1 MDKIIL
7 KNTLHHT
14 TTILP
19 NEFIDHYM
27 IKADGEYVKIYLL
40 ILRLMNQNLPV
51 QIDQLADTLELT
63 QKDII
68 RALKYWEKEGLL
80 ELEDSSAAKAQNEQP
95 AGQGMLAGQQAGQT
109 AGEADQGRQAG
120 QTDSMAGGGV
130 SYPTLPQVPEKKSR
144 NMSEMEKS
152 IKGTD
157 LEQTLYMAET
167 YLGRPLSASELN
179 SFCYINDSLHFS
191 SDLLE
196 YLIEY
201 CISRGK
207 KSVRYMESV
216 AINWF
221 QQGIDTI
228 KKAKEE
234 SSQYTQN
241 VFPVMKAFGIN
252 RNPGPAELDY
262 IKKWNA
268 LGFETDI
275 IIEACNRTLLATH
288 QASFPYANR
297 ILDDWKKAGVRN
309 VADIRSLDQKFHA
322 AAQTDGAPEKSS
334 GRQNRQA
341 QQNYNRNSSN
351 AFHNFEQRTYD
362 YDDLESRLLEKNR
375 R

>member
-51 QIDQLADTLELT
+51 HIDQLADTLELT
-63 QKDII
+63 QKDIL

-80 ELEDSSAAKAQNEQP
+80 MMENAAETAKAETP
-95 AGQGMLAGQQAGQT
+95 VQAQT
-109 AGEADQGRQAG
+109 VSK
-120 QTDSMAGGGV
+120 TNGGD
-130 SYPTLPQVPEKKSR
+130 SYPTLAQVPEKKSR
-144 NMSEMEKS
+144 NMSDMERT

-167 YLGRPLSASELN
+167 YLGRPLSTSELN
-179 SFCYINDSLHFS
+179 SFCYISDSLHFS
-191 SDLLE
+191 SELLE

-221 QQGIDTI
+221 QQGIDSI

-234 SSQYTQN
+234 STQYTQN
-241 VFPVMKAFGIN
+241 VFPVMKAFGMN

-262 IKKWNA
+262 IKKWNT

-297 ILDDWKKAGVRN
+297 ILNDWKKSGVRTT
-309 VADIRSLDQKFHA
+309 ADIQSLDRRFHTTS
-322 AAQTDGAPEKSS
+322 QGENSPVGQNGKTS
-334 GRQNRQA
+334 G
-341 QQNYNRNSSN
+341 YNKTTTN

>member
-1 MDKIIL
+1 MDKITL

-51 QIDQLADTLELT
+51 EIEQLADTLELT
-63 QKDII
+63 QKDIL

-80 ELEDSSAAKAQNEQP
+80 AMEDTENSSAPDMVQTDRTISTASAS
-95 AGQGMLAGQQAGQT
+95 QT
-109 AGEADQGRQAG
+109 AG
-120 QTDSMAGGGV
+120 DSD

-144 NMSEMEKS
+144 NMSEIEKS

-179 SFCYINDSLHFS
+179 SFCYITDSLHFS
-191 SDLLE
+191 SELLE

-201 CISRGK
+201 CVGRG
-207 KSVRYMESV
+207 MESV

-228 KKAKEE
+228 KKAKAE
-234 SSQYTQN
+234 SSQYSQN

-262 IKKWNA
+262 IKKWNS

-297 ILDDWKKAGVRN
+297 ILNDWKKSGVRS
-309 VADIRSLDQKFHA
+309 VADIRSLDQRFHA
-322 AAQTDGAPEKSS
+322 AAQADSSQDKSS
-334 GRQNRQA
+334 GRQNRQN
-341 QQNYNRNSSN
+341 QNFNKNTTN
-351 AFHNFEQRTYD
+351 AFHNFEQRSYD

>member
-1 MDKIIL
+1 MDKITL

-51 QIDQLADTLELT
+51 EIEQLADTLELT
-63 QKDII
+63 QKDIL

-80 ELEDSSAAKAQNEQP
+80 ELGTPTEQTEPSFSETSSPNTFPDS
-95 AGQGMLAGQQAGQT
+95 T
-109 AGEADQGRQAG
+109 A
-120 QTDSMAGGGV
+120 
-130 SYPTLPQVPEKKSR
+130 SYPTLSSVPDKKNRS
-144 NMSEMEKS
+144 MTEIEKS

-167 YLGRPLSASELN
+167 YLGRPLSTSELN
-179 SFCYINDSLHFS
+179 SFCYINDALHFS

-196 YLIEY
+196 FLIEY
-201 CISRGK
+201 CITRGK

-221 QQGIDTI
+221 QQGIDTV
-228 KKAKEE
+228 KKAKAA

-241 VFPVMKAFGIN
+241 VFPIMKAFGIAN

-275 IIEACNRTLLATH
+275 ILEACNRTLLATH

-297 ILDDWKKAGVRN
+297 ILCDWKKSGVRN
-309 VADIRSLDQKFHA
+309 VSDIQSLDSKFHA
-322 AAQTDGAPEKSS
+322 SAQSEGQTTS
-334 GRQNRQA
+334 RQNQPTY
-341 QQNYNRNSSN
+341 QKTNNNS
-351 AFHNFEQRTYD
+351 FHNFEERAYD

>member
-1 MDKIIL
+1 MDKITL

-27 IKADGEYVKIYLL
+27 IRADGEYVKIYLL
-40 ILRLMNQNLPV
+40 ILRLMNQNLPIQV
-51 QIDQLADTLELT
+51 DQLADTLELT
-63 QKDII
+63 RKDIL

-80 ELEDSSAAKAQNEQP
+80 VMEDESAQETAQGESGGSDTIMDRTGADRTLQIP
-95 AGQGMLAGQQAGQT
+95 AG
-109 AGEADQGRQAG
+109 
-120 QTDSMAGGGV
+120 AGG
-130 SYPTLPQVPEKKSR
+130 SDSCPTLPQVPEKKSR
-144 NMSEMEKS
+144 NISEIERS

-167 YLGRPLSASELN
+167 YLGRPLSASEIN
-179 SFCYINDSLHFS
+179 SFCYITDSLNFS
-191 SDLLE
+191 SELLE

-228 KKAKEE
+228 GKARQE

-252 RNPGPAELDY
+252 RNPGPAELEY
-262 IKKWNA
+262 IRKWNA

-275 IIEACNRTLLATH
+275 IVEACNRTLLATH

-297 ILDDWKKAGVRN
+297 ILNDWKQSGVRTA
-309 VADIRSLDQKFHA
+309 ADIRSLDQKFHA
-322 AAQTDGAPEKSS
+322 SSQADSGQSRTASRQGGQTGSS
-334 GRQNRQA
+334 
-341 QQNYNRNSSN
+341 RNTAN

>member
-1 MDKIIL
+1 MDKITL

-27 IKADGEYVKIYLL
+27 IRADGEYVKIYLL

-51 QIDQLADTLELT
+51 EIDQLADTLELT
-63 QKDII
+63 RKDIL

-80 ELEDSSAAKAQNEQP
+80 AMEDETAQTDAKSGGQAADGVPGNGQAAAQ
-95 AGQGMLAGQQAGQT
+95 AT
-109 AGEADQGRQAG
+109 AGGSD
-120 QTDSMAGGGV
+120 
-130 SYPTLPQVPEKKSR
+130 SYPTLPQVPEKTNRS
-144 NMSEMEKS
+144 MSDIEQS

-167 YLGRPLSASELN
+167 YFGRPLSASELN
-179 SFCYINDSLHFS
+179 SFCYITDSLRFS
-191 SDLLE
+191 SELLE

-228 KKAKEE
+228 QKARQE

-268 LGFETDI
+268 LGFETEI

-297 ILDDWKKAGVRN
+297 ILSDWKKSGVRT
-309 VADIRSLDQKFHA
+309 AEDIRSLDQKFHA
-322 AAQTDGAPEKSS
+322 ASQSENPGAPSS
-334 GRQNRQA
+334 RSGGRA
-341 QQNYNRNSSN
+341 QNYGRNTGN
-351 AFHNFEQRTYD
+351 AFHNFGEHSYD

>member
-1 MDKIIL
+1 MDKITL

-51 QIDQLADTLELT
+51 EIEQLADMLELT
-63 QKDII
+63 QKDIL

-80 ELEDSSAAKAQNEQP
+80 AMEDTENSSAPDMAQTDRTISTAP
-95 AGQGMLAGQQAGQT
+95 ASQT
-109 AGEADQGRQAG
+109 AG
-120 QTDSMAGGGV
+120 DSD

-179 SFCYINDSLHFS
+179 SFCYITDSLHFS
-191 SDLLE
+191 SELLE

-201 CISRGK
+201 CVGRGK

-228 KKAKEE
+228 KKAKAE
-234 SSQYTQN
+234 SSQYSQN

-262 IKKWNA
+262 IKKWNS

-297 ILDDWKKAGVRN
+297 ILNDWKKSGVRS
-309 VADIRSLDQKFHA
+309 VADIRSLDQRFHA
-322 AAQTDGAPEKSS
+322 AAQADGSQDKSS
-334 GRQNRQA
+334 ARQNRQN
-341 QQNYNRNSSN
+341 QNFNKNTTN
-351 AFHNFEQRTYD
+351 AFHNFEQRSYD

>member
-40 ILRLMNQNLPV
+40 ILRLMNENLPV

-63 QKDII
+63 QKDIL

-80 ELEDSSAAKAQNEQP
+80 ALEDASAKAQTR
-95 AGQGMLAGQQAGQT
+95 QQARQQTVQQTGQMAERT
-109 AGEADQGRQAG
+109 NQSGLPGQADSAPG
-120 QTDSMAGGGV
+120 DGV
-130 SYPTLPQVPEKKSR
+130 PYATLPQVPEKKSR
-144 NMSEMEKS
+144 NMSDMEKS

-179 SFCYINDSLHFS
+179 SFCYISDSLHFS

-262 IKKWNA
+262 IKKWNT

-297 ILDDWKKAGVRN
+297 ILNDWKKSGVRN
-309 VADIRSLDQKFHA
+309 VADIRSLDQQFHA
-322 AAQTDGAPEKSS
+322 ASQTQAENSPEKTAA
-334 GRQNRQA
+334 RQGRQA
-341 QQNYNRNSSN
+341 QSYNKSTSN

>member
-1 MDKIIL
+1 M
-7 KNTLHHT
+7 
-14 TTILP
+14 
-19 NEFIDHYM
+19 
-27 IKADGEYVKIYLL
+27 KIYLL
-40 ILRLMNQNLPV
+40 ILRLMNQNLPIQV
-51 QIDQLADTLELT
+51 DQLADTLELT
-63 QKDII
+63 RKDIL

-80 ELEDSSAAKAQNEQP
+80 VMEDESAQETAQGESGGSDTIMDRTGADRTLQIP
-95 AGQGMLAGQQAGQT
+95 AG
-109 AGEADQGRQAG
+109 
-120 QTDSMAGGGV
+120 AGG
-130 SYPTLPQVPEKKSR
+130 SDSCPTLPQVPEKKSR
-144 NMSEMEKS
+144 NISEIERS

-167 YLGRPLSASELN
+167 YLGRPLSASEIN
-179 SFCYINDSLHFS
+179 SFCYITDSLHFS
-191 SDLLE
+191 SELLE

-228 KKAKEE
+228 GKARQE

-252 RNPGPAELDY
+252 RNPGPAELEY
-262 IKKWNA
+262 IRKWNA

-275 IIEACNRTLLATH
+275 IVEACNRTLLATH

-297 ILDDWKKAGVRN
+297 ILNDWKQSGVRTA
-309 VADIRSLDQKFHA
+309 ADIRSLDQKFHA
-322 AAQTDGAPEKSS
+322 SSQADSGQSRTASRQGGQTGSS
-334 GRQNRQA
+334 
-341 QQNYNRNSSN
+341 RNTAN

>member
-1 MDKIIL
+1 MDKMDKIIL

-63 QKDII
+63 QKDIL

-80 ELEDSSAAKAQNEQP
+80 ELEDSNSSLVKTQEEQT
-95 AGQGMLAGQQAGQT
+95 GKTRQEGLAPNG
-109 AGEADQGRQAG
+109 
-120 QTDSMAGGGV
+120 SV
-130 SYPTLPQVPEKKSR
+130 SYPTLSTLPTLPQVPEKKSR

-179 SFCYINDSLHFS
+179 SFCYISDSLHFS

-228 KKAKEE
+228 KKAKTE

-262 IKKWNA
+262 IKKWNT

-297 ILDDWKKAGVRN
+297 ILNDWKKSGVRN
-309 VADIRSLDQKFHA
+309 VADIRSLDQQFHA
-322 AAQTDGAPEKSS
+322 SSQAENSQEKAPS
-334 GRQNRQA
+334 RQGRQA
-341 QQNYNRNSSN
+341 QNYTKNSSN

>member
-63 QKDII
+63 QKDIL

-80 ELEDSSAAKAQNEQP
+80 ELEDSSAAKARIEQRTQLAEP
-95 AGQGMLAGQQAGQT
+95 GSRAGQTRTDGQSVQAGQ
-109 AGEADQGRQAG
+109 ADSAPGN
-120 QTDSMAGGGV
+120 GV
-130 SYPTLPQVPEKKSR
+130 PYPTLPQVPEKKSR
-144 NMSEMEKS
+144 NMSDMEKS

-179 SFCYINDSLHFS
+179 SFCYISDSLHFS

-234 SSQYTQN
+234 SSQYTRN

-262 IKKWNA
+262 IKKWNT

-297 ILDDWKKAGVRN
+297 ILNDWKKSGVRN
-309 VADIRSLDQKFHA
+309 AADIHSLDQQFHTASQTQAENSPEQTA
-322 AAQTDGAPEKSS
+322 A
-334 GRQNRQA
+334 RQGRQA
-341 QQNYNRNSSN
+341 QSYNKSTSN

>member
-51 QIDQLADTLELT
+51 HVDQLADTLDLT
-63 QKDII
+63 QKDIL

-80 ELEDSSAAKAQNEQP
+80 EMENSGGIGDS
-95 AGQGMLAGQQAGQT
+95 
-109 AGEADQGRQAG
+109 GETDKSGNT
-120 QTDSMAGGGV
+120 TDSGERTAAADVGKEYGGSGGPV
-130 SYPTLPQVPEKKSR
+130 TFPQIPEKKSR
-144 NMSEMEKS
+144 NMTDMEKS

-167 YLGRPLSASELN
+167 YLGRPLSVSELN
-179 SFCYINDSLHFS
+179 SFCYISDSLRFS

-228 KKAKEE
+228 QKAKAE

-241 VFPVMKAFGIN
+241 VFPIMKAFGIAN
-252 RNPGPAELDY
+252 RNPGPAELEY
-262 IKKWNA
+262 IRRWNS
-268 LGFETDI
+268 LGFDTDI
-275 IIEACNRTLLATH
+275 IVEACNRTLLATH
-288 QASFPYANR
+288 QASFHYASK
-297 ILDDWKKAGVRN
+297 ILDDWKKAGVRH
-309 VADIRSLDQKFHA
+309 VSDIRTLDQKYHA
-322 AAQTDGAPEKSS
+322 AAQKDAGDSRAPAARQSRSRSAGARGS
-334 GRQNRQA
+334 A
-341 QQNYNRNSSN
+341 N
-351 AFHNFEQRTYD
+351 AFHNFEQRSYD
-362 YDDLESRLLEKNR
+362 YDDLQSRLLEKNR

>member
-51 QIDQLADTLELT
+51 HVDQLADTLDLT
-63 QKDII
+63 QKDIL

-80 ELEDSSAAKAQNEQP
+80 EMENSGGIGDS
-95 AGQGMLAGQQAGQT
+95 
-109 AGEADQGRQAG
+109 GETDKSGKT
-120 QTDSMAGGGV
+120 TDSGERTAAAEIGKAYEGSGSPV
-130 SYPTLPQVPEKKSR
+130 TFPQIPEKKSR
-144 NMSEMEKS
+144 NMADMEQS
-152 IKGTD
+152 IRGTD
-157 LEQTLYMAET
+157 LEQTIYMAET
-167 YLGRPLSASELN
+167 YLGRPLSVSELS
-179 SFCYINDSLHFS
+179 SFCYISDSLHFS

-201 CISRGK
+201 CITRGK

-221 QQGIDTI
+221 QQGVDTI
-228 KKAKEE
+228 QKAKAE

-241 VFPVMKAFGIN
+241 VFPIMKAFGIAN

-262 IKKWNA
+262 IRRWNS

-275 IIEACNRTLLATH
+275 IVEACNRTLLATH
-288 QASFPYANR
+288 QASFNYASK
-297 ILDDWKKAGVRN
+297 ILDDWKKAGVRH
-309 VADIRSLDQKFHA
+309 VSDIRALDQKYHA
-322 AAQTDGAPEKSS
+322 AAQKDAGDSRAPAARQSRSRSAGAR
-334 GRQNRQA
+334 G
-341 QQNYNRNSSN
+341 SSN
-351 AFHNFEQRTYD
+351 AFHNFEQRSYD
-362 YDDLESRLLEKNR
+362 YDDLQSRLLEKNR

>member
-63 QKDII
+63 QKDIL

-80 ELEDSSAAKAQNEQP
+80 ELEDSSVMKLQNE
-95 AGQGMLAGQQAGQT
+95 QQAGQQT
-109 AGEADQGRQAG
+109 GQTRQSGQVG
-120 QTDSMAGGGV
+120 QTDSMADDSV
-130 SYPTLPQVPEKKSR
+130 PYPTLPQVPEKKSR

-309 VADIRSLDQKFHA
+309 VSDIRSLDQKFHA
-322 AAQTDGAPEKSS
+322 AAQTDSVPEKSS
-334 GRQNRQA
+334 GRKTRQA

>member
-1 MDKIIL
+1 MDKITL

-27 IKADGEYVKIYLL
+27 IRADGEYVKIYLL
-40 ILRLMNQNLPV
+40 ILRLMNQNLPIQV
-51 QIDQLADTLELT
+51 DQLADTLELT
-63 QKDII
+63 RKDIL

-80 ELEDSSAAKAQNEQP
+80 VMEDESAQETAQGESGGSDTIMDRTGADRTLQIP
-95 AGQGMLAGQQAGQT
+95 AG
-109 AGEADQGRQAG
+109 
-120 QTDSMAGGGV
+120 AGG
-130 SYPTLPQVPEKKSR
+130 SDSCPTLPQVPEKKSR
-144 NMSEMEKS
+144 NISEIERS

-167 YLGRPLSASELN
+167 YLGRPLSASEIN
-179 SFCYINDSLHFS
+179 SFCYITDSLNFS
-191 SDLLE
+191 SELLE

-221 QQGIDTI
+221 QQGIDNI
-228 KKAKEE
+228 GKARQE

-252 RNPGPAELDY
+252 RNPGPAELEY
-262 IKKWNA
+262 IRKWNA

-275 IIEACNRTLLATH
+275 IVEACNRTLLATH

-297 ILDDWKKAGVRN
+297 ILNDWKQSGVRTA
-309 VADIRSLDQKFHA
+309 ADIRSLDQKFHA
-322 AAQTDGAPEKSS
+322 SSQADGGQSRTASRQRGQTGSS
-334 GRQNRQA
+334 
-341 QQNYNRNSSN
+341 RNTAN

>member
-51 QIDQLADTLELT
+51 HIDQLADTLELT
-63 QKDII
+63 QKDIL

-80 ELEDSSAAKAQNEQP
+80 MMENAADAAKTDTP
-95 AGQGMLAGQQAGQT
+95 VPTQAVSKT
-109 AGEADQGRQAG
+109 N
-120 QTDSMAGGGV
+120 DSD
-130 SYPTLPQVPEKKSR
+130 SCPTLAQVPEKKNR
-144 NMSEMEKS
+144 NMSDMERS
-152 IKGTD
+152 IRGTD

-167 YLGRPLSASELN
+167 YLGRPLSTSELN
-179 SFCYINDSLHFS
+179 SFCYISDSLHFS
-191 SDLLE
+191 SELLE

-221 QQGIDTI
+221 QQGIDSI

-234 SSQYTQN
+234 STQYTQN

-262 IKKWNA
+262 IKKWNT

-275 IIEACNRTLLATH
+275 IVEACNRTLLATH

-297 ILDDWKKAGVRN
+297 ILNDWKKSGVRTT
-309 VADIRSLDQKFHA
+309 ADIHSLDKRFH
-322 AAQTDGAPEKSS
+322 TSS
-334 GRQNRQA
+334 QGENIQGGSSARQNGKA
-341 QQNYNRNSSN
+341 SEYNKTTTN